1 MSRIRDI
8 ASILT
13 SASVL
18 STDVE
23 TSAAITAAINAL
35 PPGYGRGNTA
45 SRPVSPT
52 VGDIYVN
59 TQTGFVEIYE
69 STGWSQVGGIAS
81 TVTGVTATNSPSERA
96 FNNGAAAITFTPGS
110 VLGKTYVVTSSP
122 GSYTA
127 SGTASPITITGLQ
140 SSTQY
145 TYTVVASNNYG
156 TASASSASSAVTA
169 TTVPQAPSIT
179 SVTGG
184 NAQVSV
190 AFSANATGGS
200 AITGYTVTSS
210 PGNFTASGSSSPLIV
225 TGLTNGTGY
234 TFTVTATNT
243 NGTSLA
249 SSASS
254 SATPAVPNYFGTG
267 ADGAVT
273 IASNTSLTVPNK
285 VGSYD
290 GDMLVRNYSSL
301 TINSGVTLTTDQPC
315 RGMLIYV
322 TGNCTINGTLSMTAR
337 GAFADPTTSGG
348 SDGNAVSSSGLQLP
362 FVTASGTDTISTSA
376 ALLNGCGTAARSAI
390 ANHSNLASNGKVI
403 ILSRQG
409 ALGGGG
415 GAGGNYHHMG
425 SNGLNGSLG
434 QTGGGGGGR
443 GGYADTT
450 GSGGSGGGG
459 SYGSCF
465 AGGSGGGSG
474 NYPGQNGGAATAW
487 AGKGGNGGG
496 TANYIAGGGLGNP
509 NGDPA
514 GNSGAFP
521 TAYSNLVPG
530 VGGLIILI
538 VGGNLTIG
546 SGGSIVAKGNDSPP
560 PSTYGTAGNA
570 GGSGGGNVVLAYR
583 GSYTNSG
590 TVSVAGGAQSHA
602 ADDRS
607 GASPVDGG
615 GGGNGSLQTLQVL

>member
-69 STGWSQVGGIAS
+69 STGWSQVGAIAS
-81 TVTGVTATNSPSERA
+81 TVTGVTATNSPSGRA

-179 SVTGG
+179 SVTAG

-200 AITGYTVTSS
+200 SITGYTITSS
-210 PGNFTASGSSSPLIV
+210 PGNITATGSSSPIVV
-225 TGLTNGTGY
+225 TGLTNGTSY
-234 TFTVTATNT
+234 TFTATATNT
-243 NGTSLA
+243 HGTSLA
-249 SSASS
+249 SSASNS
-254 SATPAVPNYFGTG
+254 VTPTSVIATEY
-267 ADGAVT
+267 
-273 IASNTSLTVPNK
+273 
-285 VGSYD
+285 
-290 GDMLVRNYSSL
+290 LVL
-301 TINSGVTLTTDQPC
+301 
-315 RGMLIYV
+315 
-322 TGNCTINGTLSMTAR
+322 A
-337 GAFADPTTSGG
+337 GG
-348 SDGNAVSSSGLQLP
+348 GGG
-362 FVTASGTDTISTSA
+362 GTDYS
-376 ALLNGCGTAARSAI
+376 
-390 ANHSNLASNGKVI
+390 
-403 ILSRQG
+403 
-409 ALGGGG
+409 GGG
-415 GAGGNYHHMG
+415 GAGGYRTNYGG
-425 SNGLNGSLG
+425 SVIYLTPGS
-434 QTGGGGGGR
+434 TYAITIGGGGNAGNRSNGGS
-443 GGYADTT
+443 GGTGSPSSISLSGTPVIESAGGGFGAQYFGPG

-459 SYGSCF
+459 GGAYGGEQFNNGGAGNTPATTPSQGNNGGKGYGPNGYGSNRYGGGGGSPVSAGTDSTSGSAGVGGAAISNSISGSAISYGRGGDGCTGQQAQPTRGTTSNRGE
-465 AGGSGGGSG
+465 GGSGGGE
-474 NYPGQNGGAATAW
+474 NIQ
-487 AGKGGNGGG
+487 
-496 TANYIAGGGLGNP
+496 
-509 NGDPA
+509 
-514 GNSGAFP
+514 
-521 TAYSNLVPG
+521 
-530 VGGLIILI
+530 
-538 VGGNLTIG
+538 
-546 SGGSIVAKGNDSPP
+546 
-560 PSTYGTAGNA
+560 GTAGSSGVVVIKANVQA
-570 GGSGGGNVVLAYR
+570 ASTTGSPSNPSTGIYVF
-583 GSYTNSG
+583 T
-590 TVSVAGGAQSHA
+590 
-602 ADDRS
+602 
-607 GASPVDGG
+607 
-615 GGGNGSLQTLQVL
+615 GNGSITF